1 MEELYKLKQQ
11 KSTIVDGENAA
22 TLTCGGKCN
31 ITFQNVSF
39 AYPDEERRQIFTDLS
54 FEVPSGSTM
63 AIVGPSGC
71 GKSSVLRLL
80 FRYFDSTNG
89 TIKIGE
95 QHLKDIQLDDLRKAI
110 R

>member
-1 MEELYKLKQQ
+1 
-11 KSTIVDGENAA
+11 
-22 TLTCGGKCN
+22 
-31 ITFQNVSF
+31 
-39 AYPDEERRQIFTDLS
+39 
-54 FEVPSGSTM
+54 
-63 AIVGPSGC
+63 
-71 GKSSVLRLL
+71 LRLL